1 MLFPDRLSAAA
12 RLQHKQF
19 RILRRSWDVRCRI
32 YLSPVEGQKRK
43 AENLRASL
51 IIFGRRWASSD
62 CLAVRAAVRK
72 RKGGAKGCN
81 VTHQITVL

>member
-1 MLFPDRLSAAA
+1 MLFRDRLPAAA

-32 YLSPVEGQKRK
+32 YPSPVEGQKRQNRK
-43 AENLRASL
+43 SASL
-51 IIFGRRWASSD
+51 TYNFGRRWASSG